1 MRFHVLAVP
10 HTITSE
16 DYSACA
22 FTQKVLKFCKMMT
35 ARGHTIYHYGH
46 EKSVVDCH
54 EHITVTNDEL
64 LKKVYGDYDWK
75 KELFKHDTNDE
86 CHKVFNE
93 NASREIGSRKQTG
106 DFLLMFWGAGH
117 LETAK
122 AHAKD
127 LICIEP
133 GIGSFGD
140 VVTPFAVFESY
151 AVMHH
156 VYAKYNRSP
165 RFMDAVIPNYFEELT
180 LLNREEFEQSEFKDL
195 PYKGYALLIGRIIA
209 SKGIQLAIEACTGAG
224 IKLVI
229 AGQGDISKAVNPD
242 FKYNTSEMPFAVSHV
257 GYISPKQR
265 SILLS
270 GAKCLL
276 CPSLYAE
283 PFGGTQVEAQMAGV
297 PVVTTDWGAF
307 TETVEHGV
315 TGFRCRI
322 LEHFIW
328 AIRNVVNLDSS
339 AIKKRAIKLYGFE
352 KVASMYEEYFS
363 MILKIKDDKG
373 FYSMNP
379 KRNQLDWLRK

>member
-1 MRFHVLAVP
+1 
-10 HTITSE
+10 
-16 DYSACA
+16 
-22 FTQKVLKFCKMMT
+22 
-35 ARGHTIYHYGH
+35 
-46 EKSVVDCH
+46 
-54 EHITVTNDEL
+54 
-64 LKKVYGDYDWK
+64 
-75 KELFKHDTNDE
+75 
-86 CHKVFNE
+86 
-93 NASREIGSRKQTG
+93 
-106 DFLLMFWGAGH
+106 LLMFWGIGH
-117 LETAK
+117 FETAK

-140 VVTPFAVFESY
+140 VITPFAVFESY

-165 RFMDAVIPNYFEELT
+165 RFMDAVIPNYFEEPL
-180 LLNREEFEQSEFKDL
+180 LLNRQEFEESEYKYL
-195 PYKGYALLIGRIIA
+195 PFKGYALMIGRVIA
-209 SKGIQLAIEACTGAG
+209 SKGIQLAIEACTAAG

-242 FKYNTSEMPFAVSHV
+242 FKYNSTEMPFAVSHI
-257 GYISPKQR
+257 GYISPHQR

-283 PFGGTQVEAQMAGV
+283 PFGGSQVEAQMAGV

-307 TETVEHGV
+307 SETVEHGV
-315 TGFRCRI
+315 TGYRCRI

-328 AIRNVVNLDSS
+328 AIRNVVNLDSA
-339 AIKKRAIKLYGFE
+339 AIKKRALALYGFD
-352 KVASMYEEYFS
+352 KIAKMYEEYFT

-379 KRNQLDWLRK
+379 QRTQLDWLRK